1 MAKKLSRRVIA
12 QYFGQ
17 QLIAGS
23 DQATLSH
30 QLAGYLVESKRTK
43 EASLIVSD
51 IESYL
56 ATQGIVMADVTAAF
70 PLSDTT
76 EQAIRQMITGATGS
90 RDIHLKTTI
99 DASVLGGIKL
109 SIPGKELDSTVVRK
123 LSTLRTEYKK
133 A

>member
-17 QLIAGS
+17 QLIAGA
-23 DQATLSH
+23 DQPSLSR
-30 QLAGYLVESKRTK
+30 QLAGYLIESKRTK
-43 EASLIVSD
+43 ELDLIVGD

-56 ATQGIVMADVTAAF
+56 ATQGIVMADVTSAF
-70 PLSDTT
+70 PLSETT
-76 EQAIRQMITGATGS
+76 EQTIRQMIIGATGAQN
-90 RDIHLKTTI
+90 IHLNTTV